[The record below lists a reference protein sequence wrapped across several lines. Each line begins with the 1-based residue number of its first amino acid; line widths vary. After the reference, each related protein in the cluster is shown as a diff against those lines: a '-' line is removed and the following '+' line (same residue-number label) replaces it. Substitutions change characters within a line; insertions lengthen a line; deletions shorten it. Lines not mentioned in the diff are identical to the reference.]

1 MSLPFKVRLE
11 NFTKLDHPGT
21 TKPKEYMS
29 DVTKLNRDGTSE
41 TSLIEMNKP
50 LRSDGF
56 TVYQA
61 SWGPEDAAEGQPLF
75 TSLAVSRNPADQWP
89 KYSCYIVS
97 FGLLIHFFQKL
108 FKHLNRTQRNRKRE
122 AAAANS

>member
-1 MSLPFKVRLE
+1 
-11 NFTKLDHPGT
+11 
-21 TKPKEYMS
+21 
-29 DVTKLNRDGTSE
+29 
-41 TSLIEMNKP
+41 MNKP

-61 SWGPEDAAEGQPLF
+61 SWGPEDAGKGEPLF

-97 FGLLIHFFQKL
+97 FGLTFHFVQKL
-108 FKHLNRTQRNRKRE
+108 FMYLMRTQRKRERERE
-122 AAAANS
+122 AAAATS